1 MTLPEN
7 IEQALKADLFR
18 IVLNPNNLVMSRR
31 LRTDILVARII
42 DESMAIPN
50 LRLRHAWNPL
60 VRQFRSPEATGAEL
74 RELLTW
80 RRNIVVGSL
89 RDSGGSRVGLGTRP
103 ESEPGEEV
111 VHRRFIDGDGSS
123 GFGERGSGFGSF
135 G

>member
-50 LRLRHAWNPL
+50 LRLRHAWNSL
-60 VRQFRSPEATGAEL
+60 VSQFRSPEATGAEL

-103 ESEPGEEV
+103 ESEPGE
-111 VHRRFIDGDGSS
+111 
-123 GFGERGSGFGSF
+123 
-135 G
+135 